1 MRKGKDEEGKRG
13 RHDRPATITAEK
25 YCDRKVDNIVSRTA
39 GALAGRSL
47 LGSYFY
53 L

>member
-1 MRKGKDEEGKRG
+1 MRMGRDEEGKRG
-13 RHDRPATITAEK
+13 RNDRPATITAEK
-25 YCDRKVDNIVSRTA
+25 CCDRKVDNIVGRTA
-39 GALAGRSL
+39 GALGGRSL